1 MPVSKGSASDHVE
14 YTPGKDDDTN
24 DLADRMPACLVILSS
39 EERDLVEKKL
49 LRKIDLRLLIMMV
62 VMYILNYLDRNNIA
76 SAKLAGLEE
85 DLNLKGEHQHLFVGY
100 LLMQV
105 PSNMI
110 LNKFGKPSV
119 YLPSCMLAWG
129 VISTCTAA
137 TQSYGGLLA
146 CRFILG
152 FVEAAYFPGCLY
164 LLSAWYTRKELVKRT
179 ALLYSG
185 SLISGAFSGLIAA
198 GITNGLSGARGI
210 AAWRWLFIMEGAI
223 TVRFHTTIRS
233 LPFLTITDLCC
244 LYLNLHHTRPSVN
257 NTLALAAWRLEED
270 IGEEDWVDSEHQS
283 MFHGA
288 KLAFNTAYFEGMVL
302 ISVARDY
309 KVWLLLGTIYGC
321 TASGAVTTFFPI
333 NFASS
338 VMAGLSK
345 DSVTTL
351 LLTTPPYLIGTI
363 IVLIAAWHA
372 DKTGERYLH
381 IALPPILAIAC
392 FILAV
397 TTSSF
402 APRYLA
408 MCIMIGAIYSAYV
421 VALGYISNILPRP
434 ATKRAAAL
442 ALINCLSNVCQIY
455 TPYLYPNKTAFCY
468 NIGMSAMTICFATVL
483 RIVLGRLNK
492 QLDQEEGT
500 NIPRPDLQQE
510 ENEENGHPGRVV
522 AQGFRFML

>member
-1 MPVSKGSASDHVE
+1 MSSSKGNVPDHVE
-14 YTPGKDDDTN
+14 YSPGKDDDN
-24 DLADRMPACLVILSS
+24 VHLASQMPTCLVNLSS
-39 EERDLVEKKL
+39 EEREKMEKKL
-49 LRKIDLRLLIMMV
+49 VRKIDIRLLIMIV

-85 DLNLKGEHQHLFVGY
+85 DLNLKGEQYQTSVSILFVGY

-110 LNKFGKPSV
+110 LNKFGKPSI
-119 YLPSCMLAWG
+119 YLPGCMLAWG
-129 VISTCTAA
+129 ILSTCTAA
-137 TQSYGGLLA
+137 TKSYGGLLA

-179 ALLYSG
+179 AFLYSG

-210 AAWRWLFIMEGAI
+210 SAWRWLFIIEGAI
-223 TVRFHTTIRS
+223 TIFVALISIFIIPDLPRTTS
-233 LPFLTITDLCC
+233 WLTDDEK
-244 LYLNLHHTRPSVN
+244 
-257 NTLALAAWRLEED
+257 ALAAWRQTED
-270 IGEEDWVDSEHQS
+270 IGEEDWVDSEQQS

-288 KLAFNTAYFEGMVL
+288 KLAFK
-302 ISVARDY
+302 DY

-333 NFASS
+333 
-338 VMAGLSK
+338 VMSGLGK

-363 IVLIAAWHA
+363 VVLIAAWHA

-392 FILAV
+392 FIIAV
-397 TTSSF
+397 TTTSF
-402 APRYLA
+402 APRYVA
-408 MCIMIGAIYSAYV
+408 MCLMIGGIYSSYV
-421 VALGYISNILPRP
+421 VVLGYISNILPRP

-442 ALINCLSNVCQIY
+442 ALINCLSNVCQVY
-455 TPYLYPNKTAFCY
+455 TPYLYPNSAAPQYTMAFSY
-468 NIGMSAMTICFATVL
+468 NIAMSAVTIIFATIL

-492 QLDQEEGT
+492 RLAEEEGT
-500 NIPRPDLQQE
+500 NIASSSSRR
-510 ENEENGHPGRVV
+510 ENEEEGLPGRAVT
-522 AQGFRFML
+522 QGFRFLL

>member
-1 MPVSKGSASDHVE
+1 MSSRKGSVSGHVE
-14 YTPGKDDDTN
+14 YSPGKDDDVVH
-24 DLADRMPACLVILSS
+24 LASQMPTCLVNLSL
-39 EERDLVEKKL
+39 EQREQMEKKL
-49 LRKIDLRLLIMMV
+49 VRKIDMRLLIMIV
-62 VMYILNYLDRNNIA
+62 VMYILNYMDRNNIA

-85 DLNLKGEHQHLFVGY
+85 DLNLKGEQYQTSVSILFVGY

-110 LNKFGKPSV
+110 LNKFGKPSI
-119 YLPSCMLAWG
+119 YLPGCMLAWG
-129 VISTCTAA
+129 ILSTCTAA
-137 TQSYGGLLA
+137 TKSYGGLLA

-179 ALLYSG
+179 AFLYSG

-210 AAWRWLFIMEGAI
+210 SAWRWLFIIEGAI
-223 TVRFHTTIRS
+223 TIFVAFISIFIIPDLPRTTS
-233 LPFLTITDLCC
+233 WLTEDEK
-244 LYLNLHHTRPSVN
+244 
-257 NTLALAAWRLEED
+257 ALAAWRQTED
-270 IGEEDWVDSEHQS
+270 IGEDDWVDSEQQS

-288 KLAFNTAYFEGMVL
+288 KLAFK
-302 ISVARDY
+302 DY
-309 KVWLLLGTIYGC
+309 KVWLLLGTVYGC

-333 NFASS
+333 
-338 VMAGLSK
+338 VMSGLGK

-363 IVLIAAWHA
+363 VVLIAAWHA

-392 FILAV
+392 FIIAV
-397 TTSSF
+397 TTTSF
-402 APRYLA
+402 APRYVA
-408 MCIMIGAIYSAYV
+408 MCIMIGGIYSSYV
-421 VALGYISNILPRP
+421 VVLGYISNILPRP

-442 ALINCLSNVCQIY
+442 ALINCLSNVCQVY
-455 TPYLYPNKTAFCY
+455 TPYLYPNSAAPQYTTAFSY
-468 NIGMSAMTICFATVL
+468 NIAMSALTIIFGTIL

-492 QLDQEEGT
+492 KLDEEEGT
-500 NIPRPDLQQE
+500 NIGPSAPVQG
-510 ENEENGHPGRVV
+510 NEENGLPGQAVT
-522 AQGFRFML
+522 QGFRFLL

>member
-1 MPVSKGSASDHVE
+1 MSSSKGNVPDHVE
-14 YTPGKDDDTN
+14 YSPGKDDDN
-24 DLADRMPACLVILSS
+24 VHLASQMPTCLVNLSL
-39 EERDLVEKKL
+39 EEREKMEKKL
-49 LRKIDLRLLIMMV
+49 VRKIDIRLLIMIV

-85 DLNLKGEHQHLFVGY
+85 DLNLKGEQYQTSVSILFVGY

-110 LNKFGKPSV
+110 LNKFGKPSI
-119 YLPSCMLAWG
+119 YLPGCMLAWG
-129 VISTCTAA
+129 ILSTCTAA
-137 TQSYGGLLA
+137 TKSYGGLLA

-179 ALLYSG
+179 AFLYSG

-210 AAWRWLFIMEGAI
+210 SAWRWLFIIEGAI
-223 TVRFHTTIRS
+223 TIFVALISIFIIPDLPRTTS
-233 LPFLTITDLCC
+233 WLTDDEK
-244 LYLNLHHTRPSVN
+244 
-257 NTLALAAWRLEED
+257 ALAAWRQTED
-270 IGEEDWVDSEHQS
+270 IGEEDWVDSEQQS

-288 KLAFNTAYFEGMVL
+288 KLAFK
-302 ISVARDY
+302 DY

-333 NFASS
+333 
-338 VMAGLSK
+338 VMSGLGK

-363 IVLIAAWHA
+363 VVLIAAWHA

-392 FILAV
+392 FIIAV
-397 TTSSF
+397 TTTSF
-402 APRYLA
+402 APRYVA
-408 MCIMIGAIYSAYV
+408 MCLMIGGIYSSYV
-421 VALGYISNILPRP
+421 VVLGYISNILPRP

-442 ALINCLSNVCQIY
+442 ALINCLSNVCQVY
-455 TPYLYPNKTAFCY
+455 TPYLYPNSAAPQYTMAFSY
-468 NIGMSAMTICFATVL
+468 NIAMSAVTIIFATIL

-492 QLDQEEGT
+492 RLDEEEGT
-500 NIPRPDLQQE
+500 NIASSISRRD
-510 ENEENGHPGRVV
+510 NEEEGLPGRAV
-522 AQGFRFML
+522 AQGFRFLL